1 MLNLAALNLKAC
13 WKRIP
18 TMMDA
23 FRGDGWLLEDLLNTM
38 WAPKTAGELAM
49 VIYIYNYMILY
60 NSILMGL

>member
-1 MLNLAALNLKAC
+1 MLNLAALDLKAC

-23 FRGDGWLLEDLLNTM
+23 FRGGRLNTM
-38 WAPKTAGELAM
+38 RAPKTAGELAM

>member
-1 MLNLAALNLKAC
+1 MLNLAALDLKAC

-49 VIYIYNYMILY
+49 MIYN
-60 NSILMGL
+60 